1 MENNTILE
9 MKGIVKRYPGV
20 VALDKVDFDLKSGEI
35 HALVGENGAGKSTLM
50 KVLSGATSM
59 DAGEIYLDGS
69 KTEIVSPH
77 NAQQLGISMIYQ
89 EFNLSPYLSVAENIF
104 LGREPLRKRVP
115 FVDWSRMYSDA
126 REILA
131 RIDVFI
137 NVRRPVNELSVAEQ
151 QMVEIGKAL
160 SFNAKILVMDEPSAT
175 LTEHELASLFKLIR
189 SLREQGMGI
198 IYISHRMEE
207 LFEIGDRVTVMRD
220 GERIGTNDV
229 AEVDKEQII
238 HMMVGRKLTE
248 EFPKQDFERGA
259 EILRVEHLNRAG
271 VLKDIGFSVNR
282 GEIVGITGLVGAGR
296 TELARA
302 VFGADAIDSGE
313 VFLEGRKVK
322 VRSPQDAIKLGIGLL
337 TEDRKNQGLVIGM
350 KVRENVTLSG
360 LDALVRWIFI
370 DRSQERTETERYVKD
385 LQIKTPGIEQLV
397 KNLSGGNQQ
406 KVVLAKWLFTKS
418 KMLLFDEPT
427 RGIDVGAKREIF
439 RLLNELVSRGVGVLM
454 ISSELPE
461 VIGMCD
467 RILVMHEGR
476 IAAEILHSE
485 ATQEKVMHYATG
497 GDGAGAVAA

>member
-1 MENNTILE
+1 VENDVILE

-20 VALDKVDFDLKSGEI
+20 VALDEVDFDLRSGEV
-35 HALVGENGAGKSTLM
+35 HALVGENGAGKSTLV
-50 KVLSGATSM
+50 KVLAGATAM
-59 DAGEIYLDGS
+59 DAGEIRLHGQE
-69 KTEIVSPH
+69 TEIQSPH
-77 NAQQLGISMIYQ
+77 HAQELGISMIYQ

-104 LGREPLRKRVP
+104 LGREPLQRHTP
-115 FVDWSRMYSDA
+115 FIDWSRMYKDA
-126 REILA
+126 RDILG
-131 RIDVFI
+131 RIDVSLD
-137 NVRRPVNELSVAEQ
+137 VRRPVNELSVAEQ

-175 LTEHELASLFKLIR
+175 LTEHELESLFDLIR
-189 SLREQGMGI
+189 SLKQQGMGI

-207 LFEIGDRVTVMRD
+207 LFEVGDRVTVMRD
-220 GERIGTNDV
+220 GKRIGTEDV
-229 AEVDKEQII
+229 GEVRKEQII
-238 HMMVGRKLTE
+238 RMMVGRTITE
-248 EFPKQDFERGA
+248 EFPKLQFERGP
-259 EILRVEHLNRAG
+259 EILRVQGLNRTG
-271 VLKDIGFSVNR
+271 VLKDISFSVHR

-302 VFGADAIDSGE
+302 VFGADPSDSGE
-313 VFLEGRKVK
+313 IFLNSRKVNI
-322 VRSPQDAIKLGIGLL
+322 RSPQDAIKLGVGLL

-350 KVRENVTLSG
+350 KVRENITLSG
-360 LDALVRWIFI
+360 LGMLVRRIFI
-370 DRSQERTETERYVKD
+370 DLAREKAEAERYASE
-385 LQIKTPGIEQLV
+385 LQIKTPSVEQFV

-427 RGIDVGAKREIF
+427 RGIDVGAKREIY
-439 RLLNELVSRGVGVLM
+439 RLINELVSRGVGVVF

-476 IAAEILHSE
+476 IVAEIPHAE

-497 GDGAGAVAA
+497 GDGSGGTAA